1 MHFWVLQIIFASL
14 PMLLYL
20 VHVSCVMQKEDKLNK
35 KEEELKVAQTNG
47 AIVEMPLEETEIR
60 KFRYGLEEHSKVK
73 MAGVEACCEP
83 IPSASSSL
91 SLRWLSC
98 WSSDTSRDSDWMRF
112 TLANKTSATSGGLLP
127 LLPHREKHLHLLDAA
142 GFLDVS
148 CLGYHWSFP
157 LTQEHYKT
165 MWRIQ
170 RMSLSSGLPSPSS
183 GSSSTIPLSTMFP
196 HRHKL
201 VPRDRNSSFCYSY
214 SKQGSEQ
221 NFANYRA

>member
-1 MHFWVLQIIFASL
+1 
-14 PMLLYL
+14 MLLYL

-98 WSSDTSRDSDWMRF
+98 
-112 TLANKTSATSGGLLP
+112 
-127 LLPHREKHLHLLDAA
+127 
-142 GFLDVS
+142 
-148 CLGYHWSFP
+148 
-157 LTQEHYKT
+157 
-165 MWRIQ
+165 
-170 RMSLSSGLPSPSS
+170 
-183 GSSSTIPLSTMFP
+183 
-196 HRHKL
+196 
-201 VPRDRNSSFCYSY
+201 
-214 SKQGSEQ
+214 
-221 NFANYRA
+221 